1 MVKGIS
7 KRAVVVRPQGE
18 QLFEQAIFIV
28 AEGAMGVMSQQ
39 DMLREA
45 TRIAG
50 GYSPKKTGKRMLALP
65 LIFAAGMASMG
76 VVWLVSAFIF

>member
-50 GYSPKKTGKRMLALP
+50 GYAPKKTTKRALMPP
-65 LIFAAGMASMG
+65 LIFAAGMAATG
-76 VVWLVSAFIF
+76 IVWMITALIF